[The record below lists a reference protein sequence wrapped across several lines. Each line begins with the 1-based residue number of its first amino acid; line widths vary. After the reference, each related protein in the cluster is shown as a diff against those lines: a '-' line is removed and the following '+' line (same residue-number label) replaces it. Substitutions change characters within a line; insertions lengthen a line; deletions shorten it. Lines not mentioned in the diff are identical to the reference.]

1 MDSETGTEIDR
12 QGEEDKEK
20 HRHRDRDWG
29 QGQKY
34 GKRDRGTGTEGQGWK
49 DRDGRTG
56 MEGQEERDRDRQ
68 TGMEALRKGQR
79 NVDSYSG
86 TWTRSGTERQ
96 GQDHKEWDERQEQVQ
111 TEGHQ

>member
-20 HRHRDRDWG
+20 HRHGDRDWG
-29 QGQKY
+29 QGQIY
-34 GKRDRGTGTEGQGWK
+34 RQTWTEGQGQK
-49 DRDGRTG
+49 I
-56 MEGQEERDRDRQ
+56 
-68 TGMEALRKGQR
+68 EALRKGQR
-79 NVDSYSG
+79 NMDSDSG

-96 GQDHKEWDERQEQVQ
+96 GHNHRDWDKRQEQVQ